1 MSRFIV
7 RLMCVYR
14 LLGRF
19 RSIIRRRQGALNS
32 IIILYGF
39 CYNLTR
45 GFNKFFLNKW
55 LLEVE
60 QAVVTTQGAI
70 MPLSTRGGGGLG
82 ACSPREIRYAISSI
96 LSFKKTQKR
105 SVWGLMRCTLFS
117 TLRLLLQEKSES
129 GI

>member
-1 MSRFIV
+1 
-7 RLMCVYR
+7 MCVYR

-60 QAVVTTQGAI
+60 QAAVTTKGAI
-70 MPLSTRGGGGLG
+70 MPLSTRGGRGFL
-82 ACSPREIRYAISSI
+82 AHAPPEKFDIRISEMQF
-96 LSFKKTQKR
+96 LAF
-105 SVWGLMRCTLFS
+105 
-117 TLRLLLQEKSES
+117 
-129 GI
+129 